1 MKYTLFGKTGLRV
14 SELCLGT
21 MSFGPE
27 WGWGADYH
35 TSKQVF
41 DAFAE
46 AGGNFIDTA
55 NRYTEGSSEWYVGD
69 FTKEERD
76 RFVIATKYTLMD
88 KMGDLNFSGNHKKNL
103 HRSLSESLK
112 RLQTDYVDILW
123 LHAWDFT
130 VAPDELMR
138 SLEDVIK
145 SGRVHHIG
153 ISDTPAWIVAQCNTL
168 AELRGW
174 SSFAGLQVEYN
185 LLQRTVERELLPMAK
200 AFNMTLTPWAPIAGG
215 ALSGK
220 YKSDENAG
228 RLKPGS
234 ARLNDRAQMVTD
246 KVIEIANQIGATPA
260 QVAINWTRQIDQKVV
275 PIIGARKVEQI
286 LDSIGATTFVLTE
299 QQMKEL
305 NEVSA
310 IEMGFPHDFLAGEG
324 VKNYVYGGLKD
335 QLKF

>member
-1 MKYTLFGKTGLRV
+1 
-14 SELCLGT
+14 
-21 MSFGPE
+21 
-27 WGWGADYH
+27 
-35 TSKQVF
+35 
-41 DAFAE
+41 
-46 AGGNFIDTA
+46 
-55 NRYTEGSSEWYVGD
+55 
-69 FTKEERD
+69 
-76 RFVIATKYTLMD
+76 
-88 KMGDLNFSGNHKKNL
+88 
-103 HRSLSESLK
+103 
-112 RLQTDYVDILW
+112 
-123 LHAWDFT
+123 
-130 VAPDELMR
+130 
-138 SLEDVIK
+138 
-145 SGRVHHIG
+145 
-153 ISDTPAWIVAQCNTL
+153 
-168 AELRGW
+168 
-174 SSFAGLQVEYN
+174 
-185 LLQRTVERELLPMAK
+185 LQRTVERELLPMAK

-286 LDSIGATTFVLTE
+286 LDSIGATTFVLSE